1 VFVVPF
7 SWRLWIAVVVAV
19 FILTVS
25 LTTIHHLRLY
35 CQHVKKEDLS
45 IMTSAML
52 IAAIFLQQGTG
63 VFFNS
68 AHVYPEQFIRVTTIT
83 SSKLGG
89 NPYALSL
96 NTNSIAIL

>member
-1 VFVVPF
+1 MKWQIFLLPF
-7 SWRLWIAVVVAV
+7 SWRLWIAVFVTV

-35 CQHVKKEDLS
+35 CQHVKREELS

-68 AHVYPEQFIRVTTIT
+68 AHVYPEQFIRDYYNYI
-83 SSKLGG
+83 
-89 NPYALSL
+89 
-96 NTNSIAIL
+96 

>member
-35 CQHVKKEDLS
+35 CQHVKREDLS

-68 AHVYPEQFIRVTTIT
+68 AHVYTEQFIRVTTIT
-83 SSKLGG
+83 SSKFGG
-89 NPYALSL
+89 NPYALSP
-96 NTNSIAIL
+96 NTNTISIL